1 MKERKAVGGTPGRAA
16 GGAFVLLLVYGSL
29 ALGNG
34 LNLNSLGS
42 RALSMGGAFV
52 GLADDFS
59 AIFWNPAG
67 AAAIRAR
74 CLGFYGTDI
83 IPSSTYKTAPAAPG
97 LDFGPPVDARTKTSH
112 YLGGLAAYY
121 LPVSDKLTAG
131 FGVYSPSGLGTK
143 WKGENFAAV
152 TGGEAYE
159 WSSKVGLVTFS
170 PLLACKISDRISA
183 GAALNL
189 NYGMFSVKTHA
200 GFLDGYDLGQYEEA
214 ANGWGFGA
222 TFGLLVRPGDTISL
236 GLTYRTVSKVRLGGD
251 AKISKLSRID
261 YPDSS
266 GINRDLTWPAW
277 LAAGIA
283 FRPAPRLTLTADYQW
298 TQWSKVDKLEADF
311 KESVWKSL
319 MSRQGRDVQEMSW
332 SDRAQIRFG
341 AEYAVSGSL
350 TARAGYYRDPSP
362 APDKTMNVLMPTYDF
377 NVVTLG
383 LGYGLKDL
391 QLDFGVEF
399 LKGAER
405 RVDFLKT
412 RTDPGWKFA
421 MPGIY
426 ETSIVVPNLSVSYR
440 F

>member
-1 MKERKAVGGTPGRAA
+1 MRKLKVLGGTPGRTV
-16 GGAFVLLLVYGSL
+16 GGIFVLLLVFCSQ

-67 AAAIRAR
+67 AAAFHTR

-83 IPSSTYKTAPAAPG
+83 IPSSTYKMAADAPG
-97 LDFGPPVDARTKTSH
+97 LEFTPLVDARTKTSH

-121 LPVSDKLTAG
+121 LPVSEKMTAG
-131 FGVYSPSGLGTK
+131 FGIYSPSGLGTR
-143 WKGENFAAV
+143 WKGEKFAAI
-152 TGGEAYE
+152 TGGAAYE
-159 WSSKVGLVTFS
+159 WSSKIGLVTFS
-170 PLLACKISDRISA
+170 PLLACKISDRISV

-189 NYGMFSVKTHA
+189 NYGMFSIKTHA
-200 GFLDGYDLGQYEEA
+200 GFYGGYDLGQYEENM
-214 ANGWGFGA
+214 NGWGFGA
-222 TFGLLVRPGDTISL
+222 TLGLLAHPSDTISL
-236 GLTYRTVSKVRLGGD
+236 GLTYRTASKVSLSGS
-251 AKISKLSRID
+251 AEISKLTKIG

-266 GINRDLTWPAW
+266 GLRRDLTWPAW
-277 LAAGIA
+277 VAAGVA
-283 FRPAPRLTLTADYQW
+283 FRPVPRLTLAADYQW
-298 TQWSKVDKLEADF
+298 TQWSRVERLEADYE
-311 KESVWKSL
+311 ESVWKSL
-319 MSRQGRDVQEMSW
+319 MAWQGRDVQNMLW
-332 SDRAQIRFG
+332 SDKAQIRFG
-341 AEYAVSGSL
+341 AEYAVSGSF
-350 TARAGYYRDPSP
+350 TVRAGYYWDPSP
-362 APDKTMNVLMPTYDF
+362 APDKTMNVLMPNYDF
-377 NVVTLG
+377 NAVTLG

-405 RVDFLKT
+405 RVNFLKT
-412 RTDPGWKFA
+412 RTDPEWRFA

-426 ETSIVVPNLSVSYR
+426 NMSIIVPNLSVSYR